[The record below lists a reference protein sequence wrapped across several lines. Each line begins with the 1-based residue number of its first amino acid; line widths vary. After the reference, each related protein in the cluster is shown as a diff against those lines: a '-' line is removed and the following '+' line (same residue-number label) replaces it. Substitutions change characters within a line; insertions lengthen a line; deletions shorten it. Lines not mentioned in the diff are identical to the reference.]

1 MEGITLEKLQVIID
15 AYTKPYRDEL
25 EKVKQKTDSAT
36 RHVEKQTG
44 RIRNAFKQVGRSV
57 MAALGIGAI
66 ITFGKSCIDLGSD
79 LQEVQNVI
87 DVTFGSMSESVD
99 AFAKNAIAQFG
110 LSETMAKRY
119 MGTYGAMAKAF
130 GYTTQQAYSLSASIT
145 GLTGDVASFYN
156 ITQDEAYTKLK
167 SIFTGETESLKD
179 LGVVMTQTA
188 LDQYALNNGFGKTT
202 ASMTEQEKVMLRY
215 QFVMSQLS
223 AAQGDFARTSD
234 GWANQIRVLQLR
246 FESLKATI
254 GQGFINALTP
264 VIQALNKLLEK
275 LQTVAEYFKAF
286 TEVLFGKSSESDAI
300 GGAADALDSAQDS
313 AGLMADNM
321 QDTAKAAKEITKQLA
336 KFDELNVLNTKDSSN
351 EDTGFSDAMFPDMS
365 AIGAGNDLG
374 EETAGIIDKIT
385 AALDRLKEIA
395 KPTTDAIMKLWNEG
409 LKQLGNFT
417 WGTIQDFWENFLK
430 PMGTWMLSD
439 SAGLPRFFN
448 ITNDLLNEIDWP
460 RLRAS
465 LAEFYEALQKPAKFV
480 WTGLMDFYEYFLK
493 PVAVWTMGVGL
504 PQLIDALTM
513 FVNKIHWEEIN
524 AALANFWKALA
535 PFATAIGQG
544 LINFFKDL
552 LSVGADFINAVVP
565 AGLNGL
571 ADALNKIDPS
581 HAEKIGYA
589 LGIIVTALTGLKFI
603 GNTID
608 LVEKLVK
615 IVTKSKIAKGIVF
628 LKDGL
633 LGLVTVVK
641 SSSLVEMFSIVAGGA
656 GTMGEAFEVCF
667 PKTAAL
673 ISAVKG
679 LGPALVSVF
688 QNLNPA
694 MISQLA
700 ITITDFIRGTVLDP
714 FSWDNFIG
722 EFLRYLAGSWSRLW
736 DGVLE
741 LLSNFGETFKKA
753 IKKIFDLTW
762 VKELFEKA
770 KQNLLDAFNG
780 KEIGKNI
787 VEGLFNGL
795 FAALG
800 VFLAPIV
807 NLFTAIVEGVAEL
820 LGIHSPST
828 VFQDFGKNI
837 VFGLFNGLS
846 GEWKKITAWVK
857 TAVLGMI
864 DGFKE
869 LPQKLKEAGM
879 QAINGF
885 IDGLK
890 SKWESLKN
898 TVKGLADSATKGFR
912 DALDI
917 HSPSRVTAKIAEFFV
932 DGFNFRIRDKIPE
945 SQEYTREWAAKISD
959 VKVQPASVNVARDEE
974 LMEEPPG
981 QYDEETK
988 KLLREQNDLL
998 RMLIAKP
1005 GITTRQ
1011 MWEAWKQEAA
1021 EYKKRT
1027 GRDPVFA

>member
-25 EKVKQKTDSAT
+25 EKVKQKTDAAT

-44 RIRNAFKQVGRSV
+44 RIRNAFKQVGRTV

-79 LQEVQNVI
+79 LQEVQNVV

-110 LSETMAKRY
+110 LSETMVKRY

-234 GWANQIRVLQLR
+234 GWANQVRVLQLR

-286 TEVLFGKSSESDAI
+286 TEILFGKSSESDAI
-300 GGAADALDSAQDS
+300 GGAAAALDSAQDS
-313 AGLMADNM
+313 AGIMADNM
-321 QDTAKAAKEITKQLA
+321 QDTAKAVKEITKQLA

-351 EDTGFSDAMFPDMS
+351 ENTGFSDAMFPDMS
-365 AIGAGNDLG
+365 DIGAGNDLG

-385 AALDRLKEIA
+385 AALNRLKEIA

-409 LKQLGNFT
+409 LKQLGSFT

-504 PQLIDALTM
+504 PQLINALTM

-524 AALANFWKALA
+524 VALANFWKALA

-589 LGIIVTALTGLKFI
+589 LGVLLTSFAGF
-603 GNTID
+603 
-608 LVEKLVK
+608 K
-615 IVTKSKIAKGIVF
+615 IVTGIAAGLKAITEIPLISWLGGIIAKIP
-628 LKDGL
+628 
-633 LGLVTVVK
+633 T
-641 SSSLVEMFSIVAGGA
+641 
-656 GTMGEAFEVCF
+656 
-667 PKTAAL
+667 L
-673 ISAVKG
+673 ISLIASVTGNIGAFFSLLLEGGSITEVLAATFPGIASAISGIGAAV
-679 LGPALVSVF
+679 
-688 QNLNPA
+688 
-694 MISQLA
+694 
-700 ITITDFIRGTVLDP
+700 T
-714 FSWDNFIG
+714 
-722 EFLRYLAGSWSRLW
+722 
-736 DGVLE
+736 GVLE
-741 LLSNFGETFKKA
+741 VIAG
-753 IKKIFDLTW
+753 
-762 VKELFEKA
+762 
-770 KQNLLDAFNG
+770 
-780 KEIGKNI
+780 
-787 VEGLFNGL
+787 
-795 FAALG
+795 ALG
-800 VFLAPIV
+800 VSVGWAA
-807 NLFTAIVEGVAEL
+807 AIVAAVVAAVAAIIYALTHWDQVKEFFTKTVPGWWNNTIVAFFKEL
-820 LGIHSPST
+820 PDKIAYAIGFAVGKLYQW
-828 VFQDFGKNI
+828 VQDLIKVVTEELPKFVESVIKWFIDLPGNI
-837 VFGLFNGLS
+837 WNAIISAKDKLI
-846 GEWKKITAWVK
+846 EWAKQLVAAVKAEVPKI
-857 TAVLGMI
+857 I
-864 DGFKE
+864 DSITTFFKE

-890 SKWESLKN
+890 AKWENLKS

-945 SQEYTREWAAKISD
+945 SQEYTKEWAAKISD
-959 VKVQPASVNVARDEE
+959 VKVQPEAVNVSRDEE
-974 LMEEPPG
+974 LMDAPPG

-988 KLLREQNDLL
+988 QLLREQNDLL
-998 RMLIAKP
+998 RALLAKP

-1011 MWEAWKQEAA
+1011 MWDAWKQEAA